1 MFGYVEALKTS
12 GVNTVLFCFSSSIND
27 PLYFTH
33 TPTGADVCILPST
46 ALYRRIR
53 KVILNPYTQVVE
65 EAAVNTKGWKR
76 RWCSFLLHAAPYC
89 ATPLPSL
96 YRQIKKYNCTA
107 ILCQDYEHARFDTYI
122 LLGKLL
128 KLPVFATFQGGNWQ
142 MSYGEKW
149 IRPFTI
155 KACKGLRVASG
166 VEAARL
172 KKNTNCQK

>member
-1 MFGYVEALKTS
+1 MVFIPF
-12 GVNTVLFCFSSSIND
+12 N
-27 PLYFTH
+27 
-33 TPTGADVCILPST
+33 
-46 ALYRRIR
+46 
-53 KVILNPYTQVVE
+53 
-65 EAAVNTKGWKR
+65 
-76 RWCSFLLHAAPYC
+76 AAPYC

-172 KKNTNCQK
+172 KENTSCLKESLSRYSTRWIFPCGKGMARMKQENL